1 MFPALQESD
10 HDGESGEGELAAHVA
25 KDVRGGV
32 PEVLPAIFS
41 ADIPKCVFRIDF
53 GNLLLS
59 KSSWDICFEGADVS
73 FSLQPAS
80 EPSFCPPH
88 QVSPVRR
95 PVARALCFDDL
106 SEPVSESFE
115 FSAIPEVTTKR
126 GRKPRSAKILV
137 DTEVRRSARLS
148 ALRDG
153 YHRSPSRVSQQAKTQ
168 SSFKRRRTRSS
179 QPEEN
184 QSVPLPTPVSNLQHI
199 GARLRIA
206 PELISKEKLEAD
218 PSTSTSSKGS
228 DD

>member
-1 MFPALQESD
+1 M
-10 HDGESGEGELAAHVA
+10 
-25 KDVRGGV
+25 
-32 PEVLPAIFS
+32 PAIFS
-41 ADIPKCVFRIDF
+41 ADIPKCMFKIDF

-59 KSSWDICFEGADVS
+59 DSSWDICFEGADVIT
-73 FSLQPAS
+73 SLQPAS
-80 EPSFCPPH
+80 EPSFCLPH
-88 QVSPVRR
+88 QVSLVKR

-106 SEPVSESFE
+106 FEPVSESFE

-126 GRKPRSAKILV
+126 GRKPRDVKILV
-137 DTEVRRSARLS
+137 DTEVRRSACLR

-153 YHRSPSRVSQQAKTQ
+153 YHRSPSIAPQQAKTQ

-184 QSVPLPTPVSNLQHI
+184 QSVPPPTLVSDLQRI
-199 GARLRIA
+199 GACLRIA